1 MLGQLFLK
9 ECKQTAR
16 SLIYWLIVLVLI
28 FDFAAWRYGDPP
40 ETRTRAGGL
49 WESEKQRP
57 GIDYGEYAGAVDGRV
72 LAGELYDLSHWLL

>member
-28 FDFAAWRYGDPP
+28 FDFTSQLGDMEISQKPEPGQEGYGL
-40 ETRTRAGGL
+40 GSYVWKG
-49 WESEKQRP
+49 
-57 GIDYGEYAGAVDGRV
+57 
-72 LAGELYDLSHWLL
+72 